1 MSLDFQFISVVDKLQ
16 VTGVTDIEGAI
27 PRTVRV
33 TGTRGFQSAQRV
45 EINDFGIDS
54 FIVVSDTVLLVAPG
68 DTLNSV
74 PVFDMN
80 IEVLSGE
87 LTSLNSVRLVFG
99 PTKRTREV
107 SGVQKLIQ
115 QVVKSLLSDGRSNR
129 FDTSEGG
136 DLLQSIGKSLSPSAS
151 AQISTALALSVSRT
165 QEIFLAAQA
174 VSTNLDATER
184 LLSLELLGVQFNS
197 ASLEVEAQIRLVTLA
212 GQSISVPLTL

>member
-1 MSLDFQFISVVDKLQ
+1 MCLDFQFISVVDKLQ

-184 LLSLELLGVQFNS
+184 LLSLELMGVQFNS

>member
-184 LLSLELLGVQFNS
+184 LLSLELMGVQFNS

>member
-54 FIVVSDTVLLVAPG
+54 FIVVSDTVLLVIPG

-184 LLSLELLGVQFNS
+184 LLSLELMGVQFNS